1 MKLLLSALATAL
13 ALVGGSP
20 ALAAL
25 PHGSDQGQNRARL
38 DLARQRMAL
47 HEQAI
52 ASGDLSRS
60 PYHRFRGPV
69 GQSGSRHGE
78 QQWYRELIEEH

>member
-1 MKLLLSALATAL
+1 MKQLFSALATAL

-20 ALAAL
+20 ALAAQTYG
-25 PHGSDQGQNRARL
+25 PQQGHDRERL

-60 PYHRFRGPV
+60 PYHRFRAPV

-78 QQWYRELIEEH
+78 QQWYRELVGDR